1 MWGNRSD
8 SSSGVNVGVV
18 GAADIYG
25 GTGNTGGG
33 ASVNTPAG
41 WTYIW
46 VGVAVFVLFFSSF
59 TIVRH
64 LEG

>member
-8 SSSGVNVGVV
+8 SNSGINVGVV

-25 GTGNTGGG
+25 GSGNTGGG
-33 ASVNTPAG
+33 ATTRTAAG

-46 VGVAVFVLFFSSF
+46 VIVAVFVLFFSSF
-59 TIVRH
+59 TIVHH